1 MHALKFVS
9 FDMCTA
15 AITRYIFF
23 LLIFLSDTLSLH
35 LDLWPSKYVTTAG
48 SGVSFI
54 CTPSNGNVSNIQW
67 FVNGTEIFSSQENVM
82 DNSVSLLFSNLSEVY
97 NMSKIQCKDG
107 EIASNVSLL
116 FIQGLS
122 TL

>member
-1 MHALKFVS
+1 MLGKV
-9 FDMCTA
+9 
-15 AITRYIFF
+15 ITRYIFF
-23 LLIFLSDTLSLH
+23 LLIFLSDTLSSLH

-54 CTPSNGNVSNIQW
+54 CTPSNGNVSNIRW

-97 NMSKIQCKDG
+97 NMSKIQCKAG